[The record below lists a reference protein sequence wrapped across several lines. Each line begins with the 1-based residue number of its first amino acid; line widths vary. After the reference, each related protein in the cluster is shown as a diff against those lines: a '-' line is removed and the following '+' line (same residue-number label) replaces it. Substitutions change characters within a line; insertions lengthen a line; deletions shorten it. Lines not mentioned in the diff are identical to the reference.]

1 MENCNQS
8 PSLGLRIPQA
18 LETGI
23 CANCKSEIYRTASG
37 WFDISRFRHC
47 DARML
52 GEHSPFAAQPVIP
65 SQVFGV
71 LDEVYD
77 AVNRVTAGGRW

>member
-1 MENCNQS
+1 MENCNPG
-8 PSLGLRIPQA
+8 PSLGLHIPQA

-23 CANCKSEIYRTASG
+23 CASCKCEIYRTDSG

-52 GEHSPFAAQPVIP
+52 GEHSPFAIPPVIP
-65 SQVFGV
+65 SQVFTV
-71 LDEVYD
+71 LDEVYA
-77 AVNRVTAGGRW
+77 AVNRVTAGGR